1 MSDFLSAAEVARE
14 TGLSYDAVRR
24 AINAGELRA
33 TRLRRRLLVR
43 REWLEEWI
51 EAGVIS
57 PAASMM
63 DLPTR
68 SAPRRSIDPAGSS
81 ARLLAIERDLD
92 RRM

>member
-1 MSDFLSAAEVARE
+1 MTEFLSAAEVARE

-51 EAGVIS
+51 EGGVIS
-57 PAASMM
+57 PAASAI
-63 DLPTR
+63 DLPPRPRPPAST
-68 SAPRRSIDPAGSS
+68 SAAPGSL
-81 ARLLAIERDLD
+81 ARLRDLEH
-92 RRM
+92 RAGR